1 MLPVG
6 QHDDAGIG
14 NNNEAKRLATRTLLR
29 QEIPPSSE

>member
-14 NNNEAKRLATRTLLR
+14 NNEAKRLATRMLLR